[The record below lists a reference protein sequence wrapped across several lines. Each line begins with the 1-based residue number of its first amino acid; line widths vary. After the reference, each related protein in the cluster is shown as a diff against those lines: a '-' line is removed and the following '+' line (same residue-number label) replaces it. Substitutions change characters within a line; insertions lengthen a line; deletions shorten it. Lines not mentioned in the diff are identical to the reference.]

1 MIASYQKHHS
11 IINQSIPEDEVLDED
26 LAIIHPLNEVKQ
38 DSINYHQII
47 KNHVPYVKHIPP
59 KQIEPPKPINSM
71 KSSRFYEEIQE
82 IAKSFGEKIPKPV
95 KHEVLEEKPKRLKDF
110 ENIGTSSS
118 KKKTTII
125 SKKPSLKTQEL
136 PQNDLRKFLKR
147 VSTPIGTK
155 THKVQS
161 VITPKD
167 SIEALKRKETKIKSK
182 SK

>member
-1 MIASYQKHHS
+1 M
-11 IINQSIPEDEVLDED
+11 LDED
-26 LAIIHPLNEVKQ
+26 LAIVHPLNEVKQ

-47 KNHVPYVKHIPP
+47 KNHVPYVKPLQT
-59 KQIEPPKPINSM
+59 KQIEPPKQINSM

-82 IAKSFGEKIPKPV
+82 IAKSFGDKIPRPV
-95 KHEVLEEKPKRLKDF
+95 RHEVFEEKPKRLKDF
-110 ENIGTSSS
+110 ENIPTSSS
-118 KKKTTII
+118 KKKTTVVT
-125 SKKPSLKTQEL
+125 KKPSLKTQEL

-147 VSTPIGTK
+147 VSTPLGTK

-167 SIEALKRKETKIKSK
+167 SSDGLKRKDTKIKSK